1 MKQYVFTMRDD
12 VCTLNGKTDAQKE
25 EMLKVLTH
33 YGTVEDADSFM
44 ASERAKYQSVIDNQ
58 TKQIEAIKEQELTV
72 DEMKIV
78 KMYRECKQSN
88 DAQHLARINEL
99 VGQLEAVKSEND
111 RRSAQIKAILGD

>member
-1 MKQYVFTMRDD
+1 MKQYVFTLKDD
-12 VCTLNGKTDAQKE
+12 VCSANGKTEAQKA

-33 YGTVEDADSFM
+33 YGTLEDYDAVV
-44 ASERAKYQSVIDNQ
+44 AGERARYQQVIDNQ
-58 TKQIEAIKEQELTV
+58 TKQIEAIKEQDLTL

>member
-1 MKQYVFTMRDD
+1 MKQYVFTMKDD
-12 VCTLNGKTDAQKE
+12 VCSLNGKTDAQKE
-25 EMLKVLTH
+25 EVLKVLTH
-33 YGTVEDADSFM
+33 YGTVEDYDNVV

-78 KMYRECKQSN
+78 KMYRECKHSN

-99 VGQLEAVKSEND
+99 VGQLEAVKTEND